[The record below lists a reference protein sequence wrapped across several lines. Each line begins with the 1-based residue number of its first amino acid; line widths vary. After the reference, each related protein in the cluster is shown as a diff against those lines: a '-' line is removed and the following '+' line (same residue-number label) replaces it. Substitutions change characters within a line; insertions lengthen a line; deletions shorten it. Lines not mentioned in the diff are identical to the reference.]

1 MIHRYKLF
9 ILLLG
14 LLSFSFFTVVAE
26 QLLYQKGRF
35 QFTQSNANHL
45 LEMAEFIGGSHF
57 SAKDAKALQLWA
69 IEDFKN
75 APKVSVNFYKSLS
88 KVTIPKIRKSKGNN
102 IYRAEL
108 YLSFVDSFDKH
119 PEYRKNPDN
128 FLSIIERYKPPIKDT
143 LLIRQ
148 IRFNAV
154 MQKMQLNQRVFNQA
168 MQQSQ
173 RASDAMSKSIS
184 NQATRDAITLPG
196 GKILHESGGK
206 IYAEDYKGQKF
217 EVTK

>member
-14 LLSFSFFTVVAE
+14 LLSFSFFTVTAE

-35 QFTQSNANHL
+35 QFTQSNASHL

-75 APKVSVNFYKSLS
+75 APKVSMNFYKSLS

-102 IYRAEL
+102 VYRAEL
-108 YLSFVDSFDKH
+108 YLSFDKH

-128 FLSIIERYKPPIKDT
+128 FLSIIDRYKPPIQDA

-154 MQKMQLNQRVFNQA
+154 MQQMQLNQRVFNQA
-168 MQQSQ
+168 MRQSQ
-173 RASDAMSKSIS
+173 RASDAIGKSIS
-184 NQATRDAITLPG
+184 DQATRDAITLPG